1 MELMEKADYRS
12 RFRSVNMG
20 ILNIPKQL
28 TIFFFFSFLRILP
41 CSRLDIA
48 YSLDYFEQWS
58 SFRNNYFLKNKIK
71 IGLIFYFFLLLYF

>member
-12 RFRSVNMG
+12 RFRSGNMG

-28 TIFFFFSFLRILP
+28 TIFFFSFLRILP

-58 SFRNNYFLKNKIK
+58 SFRNNCFLKNKIK
-71 IGLIFYFFLLLYF
+71 IGPIFYFFLLLYF